1 MWPSNFSYF
10 SVKQPG
16 SADKCLWSS
25 DRAKFQDFGSK
36 VKAIGIETDHN
47 KRTQRFGQTRWYS
60 GDHPIKQIYTK
71 PQNTLLTQTFSAMNI
86 INPFLHYIQLLAHDN
101 HSRLIMKNI
110 EI

>member
-1 MWPSNFSYF
+1 MYC
-10 SVKQPG
+10 G
-16 SADKCLWSS
+16 CLQRGTYHLKS
-25 DRAKFQDFGSK
+25 D
-36 VKAIGIETDHN
+36 
-47 KRTQRFGQTRWYS
+47 
-60 GDHPIKQIYTK
+60 PIKQIYTK